1 MSKRKQKPLIA
12 LGTALIASILYFG
25 QGYIENWLPAGGDPN
40 SEVTAQQ
47 ADAAMTAHFIDVGQA
62 DAIILQSD
70 GHSVLVDAGNRADEE
85 ALETYIDQL
94 GIEQFELVVGTHS
107 HEDHIGSMA
116 SVINKYEI
124 DAFLMPNEKNDTKT
138 YQRMLE
144 ALKEKAVPITLAQL
158 GQQFTVG
165 QMTLT
170 VLAPIGKDYDDRNNY
185 SVVLMVEAGGERLL
199 LTGDAETQSE
209 HEMVAKWSALLKAD
223 VLKVG
228 HHGSGT
234 STTAQF
240 LKFVSPKKAVISV
253 GEGNSYGH
261 PDDLILNRLKQ
272 YGVKQ
277 VLRTDKEGTVVLY
290 LGHKN

>member
-85 ALETYIDQL
+85 VLETYIDQL

-138 YQRMLE
+138 YQRMQE
-144 ALKEKAVPITLAQL
+144 ALKEKAVPITLAQP
-158 GQQFTVG
+158 GQQFTIG

-209 HEMVAKWSALLKAD
+209 HEMVAKWNALLKAD